1 MSAYQMYLD
10 PVLEEAVQLGALS
23 LAEAW
28 MLQDEYLLQQSECP
42 ELPME
47 FEPLLLRL
55 HLLEWNNPRNLPP
68 Q

>member
-1 MSAYQMYLD
+1 MSAFQMYLD
-10 PVLEEAVQLGALS
+10 PELEQAVLLGAIT

-28 MLQDEYLLQQSECP
+28 LLQDEYLMQQSEYL

-47 FEPLLLRL
+47 FAPLLLRL
-55 HLLEWNNPRNLPP
+55 HLLQWHNPERML